1 MEDDVFEDPA
11 GFENV
16 LAPRQHREVGVDKL
30 SRVQKFAEEFGVRVF
45 TIRG

>member
-30 SRVQKFAEEFGVRVF
+30 RGVQEFAEEFGVRVL